1 MPEPTLFD
9 AISTAID
16 SDGTNLGGPGASPDD
31 TSSVDDS
38 GSDDAGLLEAGDDQD
53 APNGDAGDD
62 TSGEQGGEDTDGGE
76 SAGEGDEDADAQ
88 ARGPDGKFAKK
99 PDGTDA
105 DQQGKKPGDKGV
117 KAPDHVN
124 DPIPKDLAPKTQERM
139 RFLVGET
146 KKLAEEVKVAQGDF
160 NHLVEGIRS
169 TGTTPEQYGEVLS
182 FMALFNSGDASQQG
196 KALEIIE
203 DMADRLATHLGKERT
218 VGDPL
223 AAHADLKADVAA
235 GKLSVQY
242 AKEIARQ
249 RNQAKFRG
257 DLETRQREQTN
268 QQRAHAEA
276 VEGARVSLNELEE
289 TLAET
294 DPNYAKIRAQILPV
308 LKPMFASIPPA
319 QWTAKFKEAYKNAK
333 ARFQPRV
340 RPSNPG
346 NQPMRGGRAAGGG
359 GPGANGDG
367 MSQGGPVSM
376 LDAVRAA
383 IARAGK

>member
-9 AISTAID
+9 AISTAIE
-16 SDGTNLGGPGASPDD
+16 SDGTDLGGPGASPDD

-38 GSDDAGLLEAGDDQD
+38 GSDDASLLETSDDSD
-53 APNGDAGDD
+53 ASDVDASDD
-62 TSGEQGGEDTDGGE
+62 ASGGEGGEDADGDQP
-76 SAGEGDEDADAQ
+76 AGEGDEDAAA
-88 ARGPDGKFAKK
+88 ARGPDGKFVKK
-99 PDGTDA
+99 D
-105 DQQGKKPGDKGV
+105 GDKPADDKGKQPSKV
-117 KAPDHVN
+117 DHVN

-139 RFLVGET
+139 RFLVSET
-146 KKLAEEVKVAQGDF
+146 KKLAEQVQTAQGDF

-196 KALEIIE
+196 KALELLE

-257 DLETRQREQTN
+257 DLETRQREQTTA
-268 QQRAHAEA
+268 QRQHAEA
-276 VEGARVSLNELEE
+276 VESARVGLNELEE

-294 DPNYAKIRAQILPV
+294 DPNYAKIKAQILPV

-359 GPGANGDG
+359 GANANGDG
-367 MSQGGPVSM
+367 MSSGGPASM
-376 LDAVRAA
+376 FDAVSAA

>member
-1 MPEPTLFD
+1 MPDPTLFD

-16 SDGTNLGGPGASPDD
+16 SDGTDLGGPDASPDD
-31 TSSVDDS
+31 SSASDDS
-38 GSDDAGLLEAGDDQD
+38 GSDDAGLLETSDDSD
-53 APNGDAGDD
+53 ASDGDASDD
-62 TSGEQGGEDTDGGE
+62 SSGEPGSEDADGDQQP
-76 SAGEGDEDADAQ
+76 SEGDEDAAAQ
-88 ARGPDGKFAKK
+88 ARGADGRFAKK
-99 PDGTDA
+99 PGE
-105 DQQGKKPGDKGV
+105 GDKPADDKNKGA
-117 KAPDHVN
+117 KQPDHVN

-146 KKLAEEVKVAQGDF
+146 KKLSEQVKTVQGDF
-160 NHLVEGIRS
+160 DHLVNGIRS

-182 FMALFNSGDASQQG
+182 FMALFNSGDAAQQE
-196 KALEIIE
+196 KALGLLE

-235 GKLSVQY
+235 GKLSVSY

-257 DLETRQREQTN
+257 DLETSQRQEADRQRQHT
-268 QQRAHAEA
+268 EA
-276 VEGARVSLNELEE
+276 VEGARVGLNELEE
-289 TLAET
+289 TLQAT
-294 DPNYAKIRAQILPV
+294 DPNYAQIRAQILPV
-308 LKPMFASIPPA
+308 LKPLFQQIPPA

-359 GPGANGDG
+359 GAGANADG
-367 MSQGGPVSM
+367 MSSGGPASM
-376 LDAVRAA
+376 LDAVSAA